1 MKKQVLDLAI
11 IGSGL
16 SALNFA
22 DEYSKN
28 LKKKLTLFLTKMK
41 RH

>member
-16 SALNFA
+16 SALNIA

-28 LKKKLTLFLTKMK
+28 GKKLTLFLTKMK

>member
-22 DEYSKN
+22 DEYSKIE
-28 LKKKLTLFLTKMK
+28 KKLTLFLTKMK